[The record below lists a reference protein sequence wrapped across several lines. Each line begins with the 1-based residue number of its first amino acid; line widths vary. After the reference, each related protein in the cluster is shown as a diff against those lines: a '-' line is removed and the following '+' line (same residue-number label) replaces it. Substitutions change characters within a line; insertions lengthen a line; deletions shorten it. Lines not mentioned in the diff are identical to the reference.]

1 MATSTQVSTG
11 PAGPTGGFARLGR
24 WCHRRRLVVVLL
36 WVAVAVAGGSVLGVV
51 GTETR
56 TEFSLPDVESRR
68 GVEIFEEH
76 FGGRGSG
83 QSGSIVFVA
92 EQGVDDPVVRS
103 EMQEL
108 FDEVEELDSITVA
121 SPYSEE
127 GARQIA
133 QQGEHA
139 GRLAFARV
147 EMGSDVS
154 FEESQRIGE
163 EIRSEAP
170 DVPGLRVVVGGEMFS
185 EFEEP
190 TAELVG
196 VAFAIVILIVAFGS
210 VIAMGLPVGVGLAGI
225 AVGTILA
232 GFLTHVFE
240 VPDFSQMLGVMIG
253 LGVGIDYA
261 LFIVTRFRENRRAGL
276 DIERSTTV
284 ALDTAG
290 RAVTFAGITVVIS
303 LLGMTI
309 MQLGFITGMAVSA
322 ATVVAV
328 TMLASI
334 TLLPALMGFVAERIE
349 VTRWRGIIAAGGVS
363 VALIGVAFSV
373 PAMAFAGLGLALFVV
388 LAGFVWPRL
397 RRELPPRR
405 QPPVEQTLP
414 YRWSRVIQRH
424 PWPAALVGAAV
435 LGLLALPVLG
445 LRLGFADEGNYPEGT
460 DARVAYDLVAEGF
473 GPGYNGPLLL
483 TSELPDGVDPAALG
497 NITDALST
505 TDGVA
510 RVAQPVPNDPEDPD
524 AVMWQVIPTTAPQ
537 DAATTDLVEELR
549 SDTLPEATEG
559 TRLDVAVAGSVAT
572 AVDFTDYLGDRLAAF
587 FAAVLSLSFVLLM
600 VVFRSVLVPL
610 KAVIMNLL
618 GIGAAYGVVIAIFQW
633 GWLGSAVGI
642 APGPIEPFMPM
653 MLFAIVFGLSMDYEV
668 FLLSRIREDYD
679 RSRDSHTSVAN
690 GLAATARVIS
700 AAAAIM
706 IVVFS
711 AFALGDER
719 VLKMAGI
726 GLGAAVFLDA
736 TIIRMLLVP
745 ATMELL
751 GDRNWWLPRWLDR
764 VLPRVDVEGHAAVE
778 DDEDRDRDRDRELEP
793 VG

>member
-1 MATSTQVSTG
+1 MSTSTDVSAG
-11 PAGPTGGFARLGR
+11 SAGPTGGFARLGR
-24 WCHRRRLVVVLL
+24 WCHRRRFVVVLL
-36 WVAVAVAGGSVLGVV
+36 WVAAVVVGGSVLGVV

-92 EQGVDDPVVRS
+92 EEGVDDPVVRS
-103 EMQEL
+103 QMQEL
-108 FDEVEELDSITVA
+108 FDEVEQMDSITVT

-127 GARQIA
+127 GAGQVA
-133 QQGEHA
+133 QRGEYED
-139 GRLAFARV
+139 RLAFARV

-154 FEESQRIGE
+154 FEESQRIGD
-163 EIRSEAP
+163 EIRREAP
-170 DVPGLRVVVGGEMFS
+170 DLPGLRVVVGGEMFAG
-185 EFEEP
+185 FEEP

-225 AVGTILA
+225 LVGTILA

-240 VPDFSQMLGVMIG
+240 VPDFSQMVGLMIG

-276 DIERSTTV
+276 GVERSITV

-309 MQLGFITGMAVSA
+309 MQLGFVTGMAVSA

-328 TMLASI
+328 TMLASL
-334 TLLPALMGFVAERIE
+334 TLLPALIGFVAERME
-349 VTRWRGIIAAGGVS
+349 TTRWRGIIAAGGVS

-373 PAMAFAGLGLALFVV
+373 PAMTIGGVGLAVV
-388 LAGFVWPRL
+388 VLLAGFVWPRL

-414 YRWSRVIQRH
+414 YRWSRVIQHH
-424 PWPAALVGAAV
+424 PWPAALVGAAILAV
-435 LGLLALPVLG
+435 LALPVFG
-445 LRLGFADEGNYPEGT
+445 LRLGFADEGNYPEDT
-460 DARVAYDLVAEGF
+460 DTRVAYDLVAEGF

-483 TSELPDGVDPAALG
+483 ASELPDGVDRAALEDV
-497 NITDALST
+497 TAALRSS
-505 TDGVA
+505 DGVA
-510 RVAQPVPNDPEDPD
+510 RVAPPMLNEPDDPD
-524 AVMWQVIPTTAPQ
+524 AVTWQVIPTTSPQ
-537 DAATTDLVEELR
+537 DEATSDLVEELR
-549 SDTLPEATEG
+549 SDTLPEATSG
-559 TRLDVAVAGSVAT
+559 TGLDVAVAGSVAT
-572 AVDFTDYLGDRLAAF
+572 AVDFTDYLGDRLVVF
-587 FAAVLSLSFVLLM
+587 FAAVLALSFVLLM

-679 RSRDSHTSVAN
+679 RTRDSHTSVAN

-706 IVVFS
+706 IVVFG
-711 AFALGDER
+711 AFALSEER
-719 VLKMAGI
+719 VLKLAGI

-764 VLPRVDVEGHAAVE
+764 ILPSVDVEGHAADEVE
-778 DDEDRDRDRDRELEP
+778 DDRDRDRDRELEP